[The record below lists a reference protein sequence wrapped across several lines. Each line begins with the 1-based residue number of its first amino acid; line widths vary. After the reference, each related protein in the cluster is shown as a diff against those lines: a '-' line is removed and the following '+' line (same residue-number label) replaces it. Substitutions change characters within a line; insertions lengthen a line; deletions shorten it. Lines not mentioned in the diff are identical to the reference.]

1 MHVIAHLRRVA
12 HARPH
17 LADAAIA
24 ALVWVAALLTTAGP
38 HHLREFVPLLLA
50 TVACLALVVRRRW
63 PYPVLL
69 VSTVAAELF
78 LAHQP
83 GTGDTLILAAPLV
96 ALYTVAESSDRRRS
110 LLVGGLLVLAL
121 GAFHTVGA
129 PARWLGPENVAL
141 AALGGLAVA
150 AGAASRNRRAYLAE
164 VLLRAEDAERD
175 REAETRRRLTEERL
189 RIARDLHDSVGH
201 HLALINVQAGVAR
214 HVLTGQPA
222 PVRETFDQIRQGS
235 RAALDEL
242 RDTVG
247 LLRRPEDVSAPVEP
261 TVGLAALDD
270 LLSSFTRSG
279 LRITCDRHGDTTR
292 LSWAADV
299 TAYRVVQ
306 ESLTNVCKHAG
317 PVEVRL
323 SLRRERETLT
333 VTVDND
339 GPTVSGPANTG
350 PAATGPAVTGPT
362 VTGPAV
368 TGPAVAGPTVTGP
381 AVTGPAVTGPAAGVH
396 GIIGMRER
404 VAALGGTLLAGPRAT
419 GDGFRVTAV
428 LPAGHPA

>member
-12 HARPH
+12 HDRPH
-17 LADAAIA
+17 VADGAIA
-24 ALVWVAALLTTAGP
+24 ALVWVTTLLTTAGP
-38 HHLREFVPLLLA
+38 SHLDGPGSVLPA
-50 TVACLALVVRRRW
+50 TVACLVLAVRRRW

-83 GTGDTLILAAPLV
+83 GTGDILVLAAPLV

-121 GAFHTVGA
+121 GAFHTIGA

-150 AGAASRNRRAYLAE
+150 AGEASRNRRAYLAE

-222 PVRETFDQIRQGS
+222 PVRETFDRIRQGS
-235 RAALDEL
+235 RAALEEL

-247 LLRRPEDVSAPVEP
+247 LLRRPGDENAPVEP

-270 LLSSFTRSG
+270 LLNSFTRSG
-279 LRITCDRHGDTTR
+279 LRIVCDRHGDTTH

-323 SLRRERETLT
+323 SVRREREMLT
-333 VTVDND
+333 VIVDND
-339 GPTVSGPANTG
+339 GP
-350 PAATGPAVTGPT
+350 AVTG
-362 VTGPAV
+362 
-368 TGPAVAGPTVTGP
+368 
-381 AVTGPAVTGPAAGVH
+381 AAADAH
-396 GIIGMRER
+396 GIVGMRER

-419 GDGFRVTAV
+419 GGGFRVTAV
-428 LPAGHPA
+428 LPAGRPA